1 MDVLSSSLL
10 LGGSLV
16 GLGFF
21 TGLSGAMIPGPMLAF
36 VVSDT
41 LKKGMVA
48 GPLTVL
54 GHITVEFCLILTM
67 VLLGFEVMGGY
78 LARVGPWIYTIGG
91 IALVLISWA
100 ILKEARGAHSRRTQG
115 DIVAGAGMRSAKG
128 AYNSSIYGGVLF
140 TAFNPSFIP
149 WWVGIG
155 YLLLLQGFESLALT
169 GIVLV
174 SLGHFLSDLAWYSFV
189 SYSFA
194 RGKNFFVGKRYEV
207 IMLVL
212 ALFVIALGIF
222 FFVKGALA
230 FF

>member
-36 VVSDT
+36 VISDT
-41 LKKGMVA
+41 LKKGMVS

-54 GHITVEFCLILTM
+54 GHISVEFCLILAL
-67 VLLGFEVMGGY
+67 VVLGFEVMAGY
-78 LARVGPWIYTIGG
+78 IAQVGPVIYTIGG
-91 IALVLISWA
+91 IALVMITLMV
-100 ILKEARGAHSRRTQG
+100 LKEARGAQAPRRPDEIG
-115 DIVAGAGMRSAKG
+115 SGAGMRSAKG

-140 TAFNPSFIP
+140 TAFNPTFIP
-149 WWVGIG
+149 WWVSIG
-155 YLLLLQGFESLALT
+155 YLLLLQGFEMLALT
-169 GIVLV
+169 GIILV

-194 RGKNFFVGKRYEV
+194 RGRNFFVGNRYEV

-212 ALFVIALGIF
+212 ALFVIALGLF
-222 FFVKGALA
+222 FFIKGVLAL
-230 FF
+230 F

>member
-54 GHITVEFCLILTM
+54 GHISVEFCLILAL
-67 VLLGFEVMGGY
+67 VVLGFEVMAGY
-78 LARVGPWIYTIGG
+78 LARIGPVIYTIGG
-91 IALVLISWA
+91 IALVLIA
-100 ILKEARGAHSRRTQG
+100 LMALKEARGAHSS
-115 DIVAGAGMRSAKG
+115 GAPEELRSGVSIRSMKR
-128 AYNSSIYGGVLF
+128 AYHVSIYGGVLF

-149 WWVGIG
+149 WWVSIG
-155 YLLLLQGFESLALT
+155 YLLLLHGFEMLALT
-169 GIVLV
+169 GVILV

-194 RGKNFFVGKRYEV
+194 HGRNFFVGNRYEL

-212 ALFVIALGIF
+212 ALFVIALGLF
-222 FFVKGALA
+222 FFIKGVLAL
-230 FF
+230 F